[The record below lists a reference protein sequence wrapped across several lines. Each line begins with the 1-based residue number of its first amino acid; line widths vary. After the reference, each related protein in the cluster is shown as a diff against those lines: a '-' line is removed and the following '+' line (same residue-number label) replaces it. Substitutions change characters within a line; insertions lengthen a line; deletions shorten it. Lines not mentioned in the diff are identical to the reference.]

1 LKAFVGGASILAP
14 RLLASSSKP
23 AIFVSRSARRRS
35 QVKYPKHFYP
45 VDCNQCHV
53 VPAATGAVTTG
64 AAYQSAWVFPHTRSK
79 MTNPSTC
86 VMCHT
91 NGIPN

>member
-1 LKAFVGGASILAP
+1 METSGAGDSRPFTLTAVVW
-14 RLLASSSKP
+14 K
-23 AIFVSRSARRRS
+23 SRSIP
-35 QVKYPKHFYP
+35 YPKHFYP

-53 VPAATGAVTTG
+53 VPAGNGNVTTG
-64 AAYQSAWVFPHTRSK
+64 AAYTAAWVFPHNQSK

-91 NGIPN
+91 NGIP